1 MGAAAIVGSCS
12 PPRLTDTAF
21 SEMSNSPVTCAPGA
35 FARSQALK
43 SLRRAER
50 VARYDFTVL
59 LSKSIFLPFGGFVF
73 ADVERGSPFN
83 WTMAEVLSWP
93 GRDVGPSEGAPR
105 APEETAK
112 SESKATDAIGRNGF

>member
-1 MGAAAIVGSCS
+1 MATPSTVAVVLTLQATVPETWVSWLWLASAVTFAAGAV
-12 PPRLTDTAF
+12 
-21 SEMSNSPVTCAPGA
+21 
-35 FARSQALK
+35 ARSQALK

-93 GRDVGPSEGAPR
+93 GCDVGPSEGAPR
-105 APEETAK
+105 DP
-112 SESKATDAIGRNGF
+112 